1 MIWKTIN
8 HSRILT
14 KDSSQRHFY
23 NEPGIKMNHLCKK
36 YCAFLILMIL
46 YSFVRAESIELGMST
61 SLSGP
66 NQLLGRAIYQG
77 MNTYFNEINQQGGI
91 HGQMINLIVLDDGY
105 DPDSAMAN
113 TNKLIDQH
121 NVIAIVG
128 DAGTPTAAIAAPR
141 ANARGIV
148 FYGAFTGADLLRK
161 TPPDPYVFN
170 FRASYRQEM
179 EVIVQDILDRG
190 ISPHRIALFL
200 QDDSLGQTGY
210 DITKAALEKF
220 GFNQIDQLLL
230 TRYPRNSL
238 AIQDAINAMIHALPE
253 PEAIIIAGEYQPAAQ
268 FIRFS
273 HRIFPNARFYNL
285 SFSAAYLLANALPGI
300 HGRIYMTQVVPPA
313 ETYPEEQ
320 NSTWREGYLAAQV
333 LVKALK
339 SISGHINSDSL
350 KQALETLG
358 SFNLDGFGTVIFGA
372 NDHQASDHI
381 WLTHLDKTRRW
392 NNVKATGEDD

>member
-1 MIWKTIN
+1 MLKPYQ
-8 HSRILT
+8 T
-14 KDSSQRHFY
+14 KRMVSLYKKCCAGIFFLFFY
-23 NEPGIKMNHLCKK
+23 SLAHAEPI
-36 YCAFLILMIL
+36 A
-46 YSFVRAESIELGMST
+46 LGMST

-66 NQLLGRAIYQG
+66 NQLLGRAMYQG

-91 HGQMINLIVLDDGY
+91 HGQMINLTVLDDGY
-105 DPDSAMAN
+105 EPDSVMAN
-113 TNKLIDQH
+113 TNKLIDEH

-128 DAGTPTAAIAAPR
+128 NAGTPTAAIAAPM

-148 FYGAFTGADLLRK
+148 FYGAFTGADLIRK
-161 TPPDPYVFN
+161 TPPDPYIFN

-238 AIQDAINAMIHALPE
+238 AIQGAINAMIHASPE
-253 PEAIIIAGEYQPAAQ
+253 PEAIIIVGAYQPAAQ
-268 FIRFS
+268 LIRFS
-273 HRIFPNARFYNL
+273 HRIFPNTRFYNL

-313 ETYPEEQ
+313 ETFSEEQ
-320 NSTWREGYLAAQV
+320 NFIWREGYLAAQV

-339 SISGHINSDSL
+339 SIPGNINSDSL
-350 KQALETLG
+350 KQALEALG
-358 SFNLDGFGTVIFGA
+358 SFNLEGFGTVAFDA
-372 NDHQASDHI
+372 NDHQASDHV
-381 WLTHLDKTRRW
+381 WLTHLDKTRKW
-392 NNVKATGEDD
+392 NRVKATGEND

>member
-1 MIWKTIN
+1 MD
-8 HSRILT
+8 R
-14 KDSSQRHFY
+14 
-23 NEPGIKMNHLCKK
+23 LCKKK
-36 YCAFLILMIL
+36 YCAFFILMAL
-46 YSFVRAESIELGMST
+46 HSLTHAESIELGMST

-66 NQLLGRAIYQG
+66 NQLLGRAMYQG
-77 MNTYFNEINQQGGI
+77 MNTFFNEVNQQGGI
-91 HGQMINLIVLDDGY
+91 HGQMINLTVLDDGY
-105 DPDSAMAN
+105 EPDSVMAN
-113 TNKLIDQH
+113 TNKLIDQY

-128 DAGTPTAAIAAPR
+128 NAGTPTAAIAAPM

-161 TPPDPYVFN
+161 TPPDPYIFN

-190 ISPHRIALFL
+190 ISPYRIALFL

-238 AIQDAINAMIHALPE
+238 AIQGALNAMIHASPE
-253 PEAIIIAGEYQPAAQ
+253 PEAIIIVGAYQPAAQ

-273 HRIFPNARFYNL
+273 HRIFPNTRFYNL

-313 ETYPEEQ
+313 ETYSEEQ
-320 NSTWREGYLAAQV
+320 NFIWREGYLAAQV

-339 SISGHINSDSL
+339 SISGNINSDSL
-350 KQALETLG
+350 KQALEAEG
-358 SFNLDGFGTVIFGA
+358 SFNLEGFGTVTFGA
-372 NDHQASDHI
+372 NDHQASNHV
-381 WLTHLDKTRRW
+381 WLTHLDKTRKW
-392 NNVKATGEDD
+392 NRVKAAGEND